1 MGGRFCRD
9 RQENMTDIG
18 TETWLEVQKSSDR
31 VFSKFFYVLRNINST
46 FAIRHAFL
54 TSEKMISRQDRNK
67 MDRTFEL
74 QHFFTFLSC
83 HSFLLSLRLQKEKKK
98 SCLRYLDFIFREL
111 RERFGSIIRL
121 NYYTS
126 WN

>member
-1 MGGRFCRD
+1 MRTLLKDRDFCMLWEEGFGRD

-18 TETWLEVQKSSDR
+18 METWLEGRKSSDR

-54 TSEKMISRQDRNK
+54 TSEKMISRQNRNK

-74 QHFFTFLSC
+74 QHLFTFLSC
-83 HSFLLSLRLQKEKKK
+83 HSFLLSLRLQKKKN
-98 SCLRYLDFIFREL
+98 LV
-111 RERFGSIIRL
+111 
-121 NYYTS
+121 
-126 WN
+126 

>member
-83 HSFLLSLRLQKEKKK
+83 HSFLLSLRLQKEKKILFK
-98 SCLRYLDFIFREL
+98 IP
-111 RERFGSIIRL
+111 
-121 NYYTS
+121 
-126 WN
+126 